1 MKWIKGYISEIL
13 NLVKRLTSAYLSS
26 LQIMHFPES
35 LSIDFSF
42 NETRENPLIHGLKTC
57 RRNKLLLVI
66 LQLIKTFMLCKI
78 VSF

>member
-1 MKWIKGYISEIL
+1 MY
-13 NLVKRLTSAYLSS
+13 
-26 LQIMHFPES
+26 FPES

-66 LQLIKTFMLCKI
+66 LQLIKTFMLRKI